1 MRQSECL
8 ECRCKRSVARRDSA
22 PAIGTAVRAARL
34 GGGWPLAVRQHGF
47 PGATQALDDGGQFR
61 HGSYPQRVGCGGW
74 RAPGASNRLAD
85 PTAVFGGLKKSLWK
99 CGVADCRTRFD
110 HMTIADLAPTVGR
123 RSLIVRML
131 GPQFIT
137 TMRTNQ
143 EYASTHNTSPKYRL
157 SSNSPPSLMAR
168 WFCSLSL
175 PWWKKS
181 LS

>member
-1 MRQSECL
+1 M
-8 ECRCKRSVARRDSA
+8 
-22 PAIGTAVRAARL
+22 
-34 GGGWPLAVRQHGF
+34 RQHGF

-61 HGSYPQRVGCGGW
+61 HGSYPQRVGCGVG

-110 HMTIADLAPTVGR
+110 HMAITDLAPTVGR

-137 TMRTNQ
+137 AMRTNQ
-143 EYASTHNTSPKYRL
+143 EYASTHDTSPKYCL

-168 WFCSLSL
+168 GSAPYLYFGGKNLYRGFKNHSILAPL
-175 PWWKKS
+175 RPDD
-181 LS
+181 

>member
-1 MRQSECL
+1 MQLRHWMIGVSFDMARIL
-8 ECRCKRSVARRDSA
+8 KGSV
-22 PAIGTAVRAARL
+22 
-34 GGGWPLAVRQHGF
+34 
-47 PGATQALDDGGQFR
+47 
-61 HGSYPQRVGCGGW
+61 VGVG

-137 TMRTNQ
+137 AMRTNQ
-143 EYASTHNTSPKYRL
+143 EYAGTHDTSPKYCL

-181 LS
+181 LSWPQESFNSRAIKA